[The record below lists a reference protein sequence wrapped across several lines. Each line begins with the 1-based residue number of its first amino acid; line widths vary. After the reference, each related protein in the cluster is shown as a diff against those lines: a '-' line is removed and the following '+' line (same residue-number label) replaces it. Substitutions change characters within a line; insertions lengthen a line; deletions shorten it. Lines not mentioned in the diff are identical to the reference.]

1 MTDAGSQASLIKSGL
16 ASSSSS
22 SVAASKRTLTSH
34 DGVLAV
40 PAEPDSLPPSCDRSP
55 PSYLRV
61 SRSVGGYST
70 FTSYAPDRRLP
81 QVAAADALP
90 PPGANYL
97 DAATAT
103 VGGGT
108 RVSEVPKGGQQ
119 CCVTLVDDVV
129 ADVRTLSNGASTS
142 SNIVNG
148 EDSLHCASDVI
159 DDAVDGLATDCR
171 TSAIDVK
178 VRYCS
183 RMITCYT
190 PDSRFS
196 YNNNDSSSSS
206 SSNSS
211 NYKLSV
217 SKRQLQGHHGTSS
230 SSSSSSKFVAR

>member
-81 QVAAADALP
+81 QVAVADAPP
-90 PPGANYL
+90 PPGA
-97 DAATAT
+97 DAATAA

-108 RVSEVPKGGQQ
+108 RLSEVPKGGQQ

-129 ADVRTLSNGASTS
+129 ADVRTLSNGASSS

-148 EDSLHCASDVI
+148 EDSIHCVSDVI
-159 DDAVDGLATDCR
+159 DDTVDGPATDCR

-178 VRYCS
+178 VLYCS
-183 RMITCYT
+183 HVITCYA

-196 YNNNDSSSSS
+196 YSNNDSSSC
-206 SSNSS
+206 
-211 NYKLSV
+211 
-217 SKRQLQGHHGTSS
+217 SS
-230 SSSSSSKFVAR
+230 SSSRNDTVHHHHHHHHQNL